1 MTYSRT
7 RGAPPGCPPTR
18 AAKTATGAGPRPG
31 RFATSCTSG
40 FWSRRKW
47 RSQLSLR
54 NTPPFGMHGL
64 QELKLHGLQIPCLTY
79 FDTLHPRHLPW
90 YMNSPLGSQAKQALA
105 DYLPAA

>member
-79 FDTLHPRHLPW
+79 FDTLQWAFYRW
-90 YMNSPLGSQAKQALA
+90 YDHDTYFCNN
-105 DYLPAA
+105 